1 MRRYAVGVQDNFTN
15 GQLFTSCSLSNFQL
29 ENIYDVWKGRLSGML
44 LSGYLFDFLVNHST
58 GSVDQIDNI
67 FGLYQS
73 LWLFFLFLVVI
84 FALRQSLVIN
94 LGIFAGLMYIF
105 LPASGLYFY
114 PWDIPAT
121 LFFTLAVL
129 LFERRRI
136 WLMLAA
142 TCAGS
147 FFKETVL
154 VCALL
159 VLFAGQ
165 WRWWRRIA
173 AFAGILAVY
182 VVGKKILLDH
192 LHVMAA
198 PLSMGD
204 AKDWAGLLNTRI
216 FVENLRVLFSP
227 AGIYVIFANAGTTAA
242 ALLLCWR
249 RHFLPYLVLILAYLA
264 GQIMYGDFQEFRIFM
279 QILPLGLILLS
290 ERWRNDAGAGIVD
303 PSSAGAASRD
313 SQERKDSDSAKHP
326 KASMPDWAVRK
337 MSPVFLSTA
346 TALIVLSTMVVAWR
360 YYVVLEYRNNIGRE
374 ESQLAFG
381 RSVRD
386 LETVCAWFENG
397 LADAQSQPAARL
409 TGKNGAGDWGGVCKW
424 FAVMCAG
431 AELKL
436 AIALGSSG
444 REAEAMDRYRAV
456 LNLEARFFNNG
467 NIGTARLVVTANN
480 NLAWLLATASD
491 PRLHNGSEAVRLS
504 ERACQLTGYK
514 EAILILTLVV
524 ADTEAGRMND
534 AAAAAQKA
542 RAVAQANGQANVVEL
557 VDQWFKLYQPP

>member
-1 MRRYAVGVQDNFTN
+1 MIGARRIGSPPLRFLFELLVAFLLSAAYFYFVRRYAVGVQDNFTN

-142 TCAGS
+142 TCAGTFS
-147 FFKETVL
+147 RKQ
-154 VCALL
+154 CW
-159 VLFAGQ
+159 FAPCSCCSPANGDGGGGL
-165 WRWWRRIA
+165 RRLQA
-173 AFAGILAVY
+173 SLPCMWC
-182 VVGKKILLDH
+182 GKKSCWIICMSWRLRC
-192 LHVMAA
+192 
-198 PLSMGD
+198 P
-204 AKDWAGLLNTRI
+204 WAMQGIGRVAEYKI

-456 LNLEARFFNNG
+456 LNLERVSLITAISALPAWWSRPTTILPGCWRRLLIPVCTTAARRC
-467 NIGTARLVVTANN
+467 A
-480 NLAWLLATASD
+480 
-491 PRLHNGSEAVRLS
+491 
-504 ERACQLTGYK
+504 
-514 EAILILTLVV
+514 
-524 ADTEAGRMND
+524 
-534 AAAAAQKA
+534 
-542 RAVAQANGQANVVEL
+542 
-557 VDQWFKLYQPP
+557 